1 MKLKP
6 LISSESVDAV
16 FFNDRYQDE
25 HKPLV
30 LSNSDVQCHQYN
42 IEILT
47 NSNDKIKICFHN
59 LEELIEF
66 SKAYNMK

>member
-16 FFNDRYQDE
+16 FINDRYQDE

-42 IEILT
+42 IE
-47 NSNDKIKICFHN
+47 F
-59 LEELIEF
+59 
-66 SKAYNMK
+66 